1 MTQQAKVMGNVASYA
16 AMVENDSTWST
27 PFGVRFGKR
36 RNGDVNIG
44 FSYDGNLHDAS
55 DFGKTKVEIF
65 MEIWI
70 SQFVFVISWL
80 QNQCV
85 MAQNKKRK
93 RRNYKY
99 HAITFKLSA
108 GQYRSLRNYCKARR
122 TTPIKLI
129 KKNIERFITAYEY
142 EVPQD
147 LYLTENQLDLFSEN

>member
-1 MTQQAKVMGNVASYA
+1 
-16 AMVENDSTWST
+16 
-27 PFGVRFGKR
+27 
-36 RNGDVNIG
+36 
-44 FSYDGNLHDAS
+44 
-55 DFGKTKVEIF
+55 

-70 SQFVFVISWL
+70 SHFVFVISWL

-99 HAITFKLSA
+99 HAITFKLSS